1 MANKIMNFMQ
11 LFGGELFFYTY
22 QPFLA
27 TAAGATVQQS
37 INIDGDFDFAM
48 SNIFGYAVVSG
59 SATKSV
65 LFTLNLKDSATS
77 KDYFSSPTF
86 SALVCSNAES
96 LNPLPTY
103 RIIQKKASVTVTVSN
118 ISAGNLDI
126 YITLRGYKIYNS
138 ERMARYAREFGYSM
152 GEGAKK

>member
-27 TAAGATVQQS
+27 VAPGATPQQA

-48 SNIFGYAVVSG
+48 SNIFGYALVSG
-59 SATKSV
+59 SATKDVRFS
-65 LFTLNLKDSATS
+65 LNLKDSNTS

-103 RIIQKKASVTVTVSN
+103 RIIQRKASVSLTVSN
-118 ISAGNLDI
+118 ISGGNLDI
-126 YITLRGYKIYNS
+126 YITLRGYKIYNR
-138 ERMARYAREFGYSM
+138 ERMQRYAREFGYSM
-152 GEGAKK
+152 GEEGKK